1 MRSKCPPTE
10 APLGRPTHLQHL
22 TWCEQSRTKTP
33 ACNYPVK
40 IILHCQ
46 GLINQLHYWFL
57 SCHCNISAHR
67 KMAFCPAKV
76 KTGAAPGPNIT
87 RSWLY
92 AGRGCGGCCHL
103 WSEYCMMRYGVLPS
117 SWLVSSPDQHLR
129 WYALG
134 IHYHYLVKI
143 GLNGASECKLLQQ
156 VLCLYN
162 PVTLHLH
169 CFVM

>member
-1 MRSKCPPTE
+1 MTQSGIFHTFLKKFYGFPKYVTKISPTE

-87 RSWLY
+87 R
-92 AGRGCGGCCHL
+92 AGCMLGGVAVGAAISDLSIAWWGTECCHHHDLCPHQISICGGTHL
-103 WSEYCMMRYGVLPS
+103 
-117 SWLVSSPDQHLR
+117 
-129 WYALG
+129 AF
-134 IHYHYLVKI
+134 II
-143 GLNGASECKLLQQ
+143 II
-156 VLCLYN
+156 
-162 PVTLHLH
+162 
-169 CFVM
+169 